1 MKKMFALLLAAMML
15 LAMMPAAMATSAYT
29 PVTPGQNSQPGLN
42 LDHIL
47 TLKDGLSE
55 LFYEITYTFTTGNV
69 GTTTEGI
76 KNLSAAVEGTPKI
89 AAIVY
94 SPDDTKNSDVYNA
107 VSKSYTKPML
117 VDWSGVS
124 IKEPGVYYWPIT
136 KKVEDTDTIEDATN
150 NIKDLY
156 LYVVATDNGGTLTI
170 NSVFLSTVAP
180 DSLAGTNTKGN
191 IGEAYPAQAVSLT
204 LSKTVSGSQGSK
216 DQYFKFQITL
226 SSPAN
231 APEMK
236 YKFTGDY
243 DIAVPATAY
252 NTAQANPVF
261 VTANGGYITLWLKHG
276 QSVTINNMLSGTSCT
291 IIESDNEGYSVENS
305 VTVGSSSATKTEGS
319 QVSIASIT
327 ASTTVAYTNTKEPQ
341 IPTGIELETAAPIVG
356 MILAMAMLALLFVG
370 KRKEEIA

>member
-15 LAMMPAAMATSAYT
+15 LAMVPAAMATSAYT
-29 PVTPGQNSQPGLN
+29 PVTPGQNSQPDLN
-42 LDHIL
+42 LNHIL

-55 LFYEITYTFTTGNV
+55 LFYEITYTFTTGSV
-69 GTTTEGI
+69 GTTTKGI

-94 SPDDTKNSDVYNA
+94 SPDDTKNTDVYNA
-107 VSKSYTKPML
+107 ASKSYTKPL
-117 VDWSGVS
+117 SVNWTGVS

-136 KKVEDTDTIEDATN
+136 KNAEDTDTIEDATN
-150 NIKDLY
+150 IIKDLY

-180 DSLAGTNTKGN
+180 DSLAATNTKGN
-191 IGEAYPAQAVSLT
+191 IGEQYPAQAVSLT

-216 DQYFKFQITL
+216 DQYFMFQIKLT
-226 SSPAN
+226 SPAN
-231 APEMK
+231 APSMW
-236 YKFTGDY
+236 YDLTGNY
-243 DIAVPATAY
+243 DLSVPTTAY
-252 NTAQANPVF
+252 NDSYANPMRFQTGGF
-261 VTANGGYITLWLKHG
+261 VTLWLKDG

-291 IIESDNEGYSVENS
+291 IIESNNDGYHAESS
-305 VTVGSSSATKTEGS
+305 VTVGSSPATKTEGS
-319 QVSIASIT
+319 EVSIAKIT

-341 IPTGIELETAAPIVG
+341 IPTGIELETTAPIVG
-356 MILAMAMLALLFVG
+356 MMLAMALLALLFVG